1 MLSSLDLNTAAERNL
16 VQSFALQTVAR
27 LSPKDQ
33 CLPQVMKT
41 VEMVKR
47 GLAVHHGGLLP
58 ILKEMVEILF
68 SRNLIKILFA
78 TETFAMGGEYQ
89 LTVLALHFHSSLSN
103 APIFPALLVNMPARS
118 VVFNAIRKHDGFQF
132 RELQPGE
139 YTQMA
144 GRAGRRGLDR
154 VGTVVLCCFGDTPPP
169 QTILKNMLTGS
180 STKLQS
186 QFRLTFTMILNLLRV
201 EDMSVEGMIKRS
213 FSEFATQRALT
224 TNEFPKLL
232 ARGTKTL
239 LKLDNQFKQDA
250 DSRIGCED
258 VEEYF
263 FSCRNV
269 LTANKQLLSYI
280 LGSGGTG
287 GGTLVA
293 GRIILVTSSR
303 DHKYVHSPALV
314 LRPPEL
320 SKRPNTS
327 SDDILECICMVLLPQ
342 SFTPSANDSEQSGL
356 KLGALKY
363 IGEARN
369 RYFSIQSVKLDEIFL
384 VSSVKHKIDSKVF
397 YKGDS
402 SNNTQWAPQ
411 FGNPFSGAKSVLDR
425 HGDIKDANP
434 LAGMKARGKKEDIS
448 SQGKAAGL
456 SHDAQVVED
465 AMSYLVSAEEAE
477 LSSGQ
482 LSVLDLRECAK
493 NMYHGNSAIEFGP
506 ACERLE
512 HGIAIAR
519 QFLSHY
525 HPNLECHYIKVERKE
540 TLRSRVK
547 TLRHLLSNESLQ
559 LFPDFEMRKA
569 MLQSMGYVDEND
581 TVSLKGRVAC
591 EVNTCEGLIVT
602 EMVFGGMLNELEPPE
617 IVAAL
622 SALLFQEKA
631 DDDIGPELPERL
643 ISSCERMKAIAID
656 LGQKQKEFGLPVDP
670 LEYCAKSLKMGLV
683 HVVYEWACGVPF
695 SSICELTDV
704 QEGSIVR
711 CITRLDELCREVRN
725 CARVVGNP
733 SLYRKMEA
741 ASEAIKRDIVFASS
755 LYVT

>member
-1 MLSSLDLNTAAERNL
+1 
-16 VQSFALQTVAR
+16 
-27 LSPKDQ
+27 
-33 CLPQVMKT
+33 
-41 VEMVKR
+41 
-47 GLAVHHGGLLP
+47 
-58 ILKEMVEILF
+58 
-68 SRNLIKILFA
+68 
-78 TETFAMGGEYQ
+78 
-89 LTVLALHFHSSLSN
+89 
-103 APIFPALLVNMPARS
+103 MPARS

-144 GRAGRRGLDR
+144 GRAGRRGLDK

-224 TNEFPKLL
+224 TNEYPKLL

-250 DSRIGCED
+250 DSRVGCED

-263 FSCRNV
+263 FACRNV
-269 LTANKQLLSYI
+269 LSASKKLLSFI

-287 GGTLVA
+287 GGALVA
-293 GRIILVTSSR
+293 GRIILVTSVR
-303 DHKYVHSPALV
+303 EHKYVCTPALV
-314 LRPPEL
+314 LRPPES
-320 SKRPNTS
+320 SKKPNS
-327 SDDILECICMVLLPQ
+327 SNDDVLECICMVLLPQ
-342 SFTPSANDSEQSGL
+342 SFTPSAKDAGQPVL
-356 KLGALKY
+356 KLGALNY

-369 RYFSIQSVKLDEIFL
+369 RCFAIQTVKLDEIFL

-397 YKGDS
+397 YKEDS
-402 SNNTQWAPQ
+402 STNSRGVSS
-411 FGNPFSGAKSVLDR
+411 FGNPFAGAKSMHDR
-425 HGDIKDANP
+425 NADIDAF
-434 LAGMKARGKKEDIS
+434 AGMKARGKKGDVS
-448 SQGKAAGL
+448 AQGKSTGL
-456 SHDAQVVED
+456 SHDTQLVDD
-465 AMSYLVSAEEAE
+465 AMSYLIHAEEAE
-477 LSSGQ
+477 LKSGQ
-482 LSVLDLRECAK
+482 LGLLDLRECAK
-493 NMYHGNSAIEFGP
+493 NMHQGSSAIEFGP

-512 HGIAIAR
+512 HDIASAR
-519 QFLSHY
+519 QFISHY
-525 HPNLECHYIKVERKE
+525 HPNLERHYTAVERKE

-569 MLQSMGYVDEND
+569 MLQSLGYVDEND

-643 ISSCERMKAIAID
+643 ISSCERMKAIAVD
-656 LGQKQKEFGLPVDP
+656 LGQKQKDFGLPVDP
-670 LEYCAKSLKMGLV
+670 VEYCGKSLKMGLV

-695 SSICELTDV
+695 SSICELTEV

-733 SLYRKMEA
+733 TLFRKMEA

-755 LYVT
+755 LYVS